1 MSESVSETPVPVDSV
16 AVLPST
22 EPSEKAAVTPAPK
35 TSTPAAPSASAAAAA
50 VTAPASSTTLL
61 ARADGFVAHLQ
72 RCMQTRAGADTVLMF
87 ACYATRLAG
96 NVLDIGGRAALRSS
110 ARQLVTALFA
120 LPPSTTVVLDS
131 ITAAPPPSIALV
143 LGLAQRLQAYSGMIS
158 EMRTMGRL
166 WGLLGLYSALK
177 GLAART
183 FSSSPAARKARG
195 QDDDPLSDESA
206 EKTFATLVAWAQV
219 LCLVVFQACE
229 NAAYLGSK
237 KILPIRPRSQ
247 GRLAILSVRFWGAY
261 VAMEMAKHLAE
272 RARRLSATSVKTARE
287 EQRAWHEGWRKAFY
301 RNAAWAPLTMHWGT
315 PGGLLPDV
323 MVALFA
329 LYPATGGMRDLWR
342 STA

>member
-1 MSESVSETPVPVDSV
+1 MPEPALSESV

-22 EPSEKAAVTPAPK
+22 KPSEKAAAD
-35 TSTPAAPSASAAAAA
+35 
-50 VTAPASSTTLL
+50 TAPAPPRSAPPSSTRKHANVSTL
-61 ARADGFVAHLQ
+61 ARADGFIAHLQ

-87 ACYATRLAG
+87 ACYSTRLAG

-110 ARQLVTALFA
+110 ARRLVSAFFS
-120 LPPSTTVVLDS
+120 LPPATTVVLDGAAAAV
-131 ITAAPPPSIALV
+131 TAPPSIALA

-166 WGLLGLYSALK
+166 WGLLGLYSAVK
-177 GLAART
+177 GLAAKT
-183 FSSSPAARKARG
+183 FAATSSSDEKKS
-195 QDDDPLSDESA
+195 DSLSDDSA
-206 EKTFATLVAWAQV
+206 EKMFAALVAWAQV

-237 KILPIRPRSQ
+237 KILPIKPLNQ

-261 VAMEMAKHLAE
+261 VAMEVVKHLTE
-272 RARRLSATSVKTARE
+272 RARRLSASGGVVKTA
-287 EQRAWHEGWRKAFY
+287 EQRSWQEGWRKAFY

-315 PGGLLPDV
+315 PGGLLPDF

-329 LYPATGGMRDLWR
+329 MYPATGGMRDLWR